1 MQVVRHVPALSRD
14 VAATATHPRLT
25 VIAASLWIAL
35 AGAGFAGTAGGQ
47 IEPVRDVE
55 VRSFLGEPLNA
66 RIGVSASMERDSA
79 TCQSVLDR
87 GQRNGLLQAADLQLT
102 MVELRSA
109 RYLEVRSRAPINE
122 PVVRFALRI
131 GCPGDQPVDR
141 EFTLLLDPPPF
152 SAAATSQTGAG
163 SGGVNDDAGDAPV
176 SGNWTVVA
184 GDTLQSIAR
193 GIYPRDRARQRQYML
208 AMRELNPQLGNLR
221 DAEKLTAGTT
231 LRTPDLKM
239 LSGMPPPAAAAT
251 SAPLVAPA
259 PARTEPRKSAPRAP
273 SVRSAPTVA
282 AVPVPVPPVS
292 APARPAPA
300 APPPSPAEAAAAKP
314 PVPKAAPA
322 AGFRLRLSG
331 AEIDVSR
338 SRNITEE
345 QRRELREKQ
354 LLMDSDDQVAALLA
368 LRNTVKQLESRLN
381 ALQLSMSVATA
392 APVAATAT
400 AKPMAPET
408 IAPPQPPPAAP
419 VATAPVEAAAPTPPA
434 ATVVTAPGDAGTTP
448 PAQAAKPTATEPR
461 AEPSA
466 FDTLL
471 AALSSPMILAV
482 IVAAVLT
489 LVGAWWWASRRRRA
503 GRNLNERSAA
513 ENDGNPLLA
522 KASVTAAASVP
533 PAAAIDADWDDEPAP
548 GSAVDNGPDTGPPII
563 DSHAAFDNVD
573 ADEPMP
579 VMPVFSPPAAHQ
591 STVKLDTPLIF
602 DETPDRY
609 VLDSTPATTVDFPLG
624 LDDKP
629 PEDRVRR
636 LQYMHERY
644 PELKT
649 NTISIDDADS
659 VINAARLYY
668 DEGEGGGGRDKAC
681 ELLTFA
687 VEERPQEIRF
697 WLAQFE
703 IFRLENMTAA
713 FGELASKFHVLFGHS
728 TSWPKVRHIGHEID
742 PGNPLYAEA
751 GRPSLSG
758 ETRFDPIAENWLNA
772 PMDFT
777 SDALM
782 SDLRLALLDDQ
793 NVTRD
798 DLDGAAAKLTAG
810 AGTK

>member
-1 MQVVRHVPALSRD
+1 M
-14 VAATATHPRLT
+14 
-25 VIAASLWIAL
+25 
-35 AGAGFAGTAGGQ
+35 AGFAGSAGGQ
-47 IEPVRDVE
+47 VEPVRDVE
-55 VRSFLGEPLNA
+55 VRSFIGEPLNA
-66 RIGVSASMERDSA
+66 RIGVSASLERDSA

-87 GQRNGLLQAADLQLT
+87 GQRNGMLQAADLQLT
-102 MVELRSA
+102 MVELRAA
-109 RYLEVRSRAPINE
+109 RYLEVRSRAPIQE

-131 GCPGDQPVDR
+131 GCPGDQPVNR

-152 SAAATSQTGAG
+152 SAATTLPASANRGAA
-163 SGGVNDDAGDAPV
+163 SDDAGDATIA
-176 SGNWTVVA
+176 GNWTVVA

-193 GIYPRDRARQRQYML
+193 GIYPRNRARQRQYML

-221 DAEKLTAGTT
+221 DGEKLATGAT

-239 LSGMPPPAAAAT
+239 LSGMPPPMGAAAT
-251 SAPLVAPA
+251 SAPATAPA
-259 PARTEPRKSAPRAP
+259 PARAEARKSAPRPPAG
-273 SVRSAPTVA
+273 RLA
-282 AVPVPVPPVS
+282 PPVAVTPAPVQAA
-292 APARPAPA
+292 APARPVPA
-300 APPPSPAEAAAAKP
+300 APTTPPAETAATKTPA
-314 PVPKAAPA
+314 PKAAPA

-381 ALQLSMSVATA
+381 AMQLSLSVATA
-392 APVAATAT
+392 APPVATAT
-400 AKPMAPET
+400 AKPAAPDAS
-408 IAPPQPPPAAP
+408 APPPPASAAP
-419 VATAPVEAAAPTPPA
+419 VARAPVDAAAPAPPV
-434 ATVVTAPGDAGTTP
+434 ATVVTPATDARTSVPPQAARP
-448 PAQAAKPTATEPR
+448 PATAPR
-461 AEPSA
+461 EEPSA
-466 FDTLL
+466 FDTLS
-471 AALSSPMILAV
+471 ATLSSPAILAA
-482 IVAAVLT
+482 IVAAALA
-489 LVGAWWWASRRRRA
+489 LIGAWWWAGRRRRE
-503 GRNLNERSAA
+503 RRKPNERPAT
-513 ENDGNPLLA
+513 EIDGNPLLA
-522 KASVTAAASVP
+522 KTPATAAATAP
-533 PAAAIDADWDDEPAP
+533 PVAAVDADWDDEPAP
-548 GSAVDNGPDTGPPII
+548 VSAADNGPATGPPIVAG
-563 DSHAAFDNVD
+563 DAAFDRFA
-573 ADEPMP
+573 ADEPAP

-668 DEGEGGGGRDKAC
+668 DEGEAGGGRDKAC

-728 TSWPKVRHIGHEID
+728 TAWPKVRHIGHEID
-742 PGNPLYAEA
+742 PGNPLYAES

-810 AGTK
+810 AGAT

>member
-1 MQVVRHVPALSRD
+1 M
-14 VAATATHPRLT
+14 
-25 VIAASLWIAL
+25 
-35 AGAGFAGTAGGQ
+35 AGAGFAGTAGSQ

-87 GQRNGLLQAADLQLT
+87 GQRNGMLQAADLQLT
-102 MVELRSA
+102 MVELRAA

-152 SAAATSQTGAG
+152 SAATTPPANARGGA
-163 SGGVNDDAGDAPV
+163 NDDAGDATV

-184 GDTLQSIAR
+184 GDTLLSIAR
-193 GIYPRDRARQRQYML
+193 GIYPSNRARQRQYML
-208 AMRELNPQLGNLR
+208 AMRELNPQLENLR
-221 DAEKLTAGTT
+221 EGEKLTAGAT

-239 LSGMPPPAAAAT
+239 LSGMSPPAGAIAS
-251 SAPLVAPA
+251 SAPAVAPA
-259 PARTEPRKSAPRAP
+259 PARAEPRKAAPRPPAG
-273 SVRSAPTVA
+273 RSAPPVA
-282 AVPVPVPPVS
+282 TAPAPVPAAA

-300 APPPSPAEAAAAKP
+300 APSTVPAEVAASKP
-314 PVPKAAPA
+314 PAPKAAPA

-381 ALQLSMSVATA
+381 ALQLSMSVTTA
-392 APVAATAT
+392 APAAAPAT
-400 AKPMAPET
+400 VKPVAPEVIT
-408 IAPPQPPPAAP
+408 PPQPTVVAPP
-419 VATAPVEAAAPTPPA
+419 VTRVPVEAGPPTPPA
-434 ATVVTAPGDAGTTP
+434 ATIVTAADDVRTSA
-448 PAQAAKPTATEPR
+448 PAQAAKPPATEPR
-461 AEPSA
+461 TEPLA
-466 FDTLL
+466 FDTL
-471 AALSSPMILAV
+471 AATLSSPSILAT
-482 IVAAVLT
+482 IVAAALA
-489 LVGAWWWASRRRRA
+489 LVGAWWWAGRRRQAVRKSKE
-503 GRNLNERSAA
+503 LPVA

-522 KASVTAAASVP
+522 KTPASATASAP
-533 PAAAIDADWDDEPAP
+533 PAVAADADWDDEPAP
-548 GSAVDNGPDTGPPII
+548 VSVADNGPATGPPIVAG
-563 DSHAAFDNVD
+563 DAAFDRFEAD
-573 ADEPMP
+573 APAP

-668 DEGEGGGGRDKAC
+668 DEGEAGGGRDKAC

-687 VEERPQEIRF
+687 VEERPQEIRY

-728 TSWPKVRHIGHEID
+728 TAWPKVRHIGHEID

-810 AGTK
+810 ADAK

>member
-1 MQVVRHVPALSRD
+1 
-14 VAATATHPRLT
+14 
-25 VIAASLWIAL
+25 
-35 AGAGFAGTAGGQ
+35 
-47 IEPVRDVE
+47 
-55 VRSFLGEPLNA
+55 
-66 RIGVSASMERDSA
+66 
-79 TCQSVLDR
+79 
-87 GQRNGLLQAADLQLT
+87 
-102 MVELRSA
+102 
-109 RYLEVRSRAPINE
+109 
-122 PVVRFALRI
+122 
-131 GCPGDQPVDR
+131 
-141 EFTLLLDPPPF
+141 
-152 SAAATSQTGAG
+152 
-163 SGGVNDDAGDAPV
+163 
-176 SGNWTVVA
+176 
-184 GDTLQSIAR
+184 
-193 GIYPRDRARQRQYML
+193 
-208 AMRELNPQLGNLR
+208 
-221 DAEKLTAGTT
+221 
-231 LRTPDLKM
+231 
-239 LSGMPPPAAAAT
+239 
-251 SAPLVAPA
+251 
-259 PARTEPRKSAPRAP
+259 
-273 SVRSAPTVA
+273 
-282 AVPVPVPPVS
+282 
-292 APARPAPA
+292 
-300 APPPSPAEAAAAKP
+300 
-314 PVPKAAPA
+314 VPKAPA

-381 ALQLSMSVATA
+381 ALQLSMSVTTA
-392 APVAATAT
+392 APAAAPAT
-400 AKPMAPET
+400 AKPIAPET
-408 IAPPQPPPAAP
+408 IASPQPPPAAP

-448 PAQAAKPTATEPR
+448 PAQAAKPPATEPR

-471 AALSSPMILAV
+471 ATHLADDSGCHCCCRPY
-482 IVAAVLT
+482 AGWC
-489 LVGAWWWASRRRRA
+489 LVVASRRRRA

-513 ENDGNPLLA
+513 EMAIRFWPKLLPPQWPA
-522 KASVTAAASVP
+522 HRQWLQMPTGTTNRHRAALSTT
-533 PAAAIDADWDDEPAP
+533 D
-548 GSAVDNGPDTGPPII
+548 DTGPII

-758 ETRFDPIAENWLNA
+758 ETRFDRSPRTGSTRRWISL
-772 PMDFT
+772 PM
-777 SDALM
+777 
-782 SDLRLALLDDQ
+782 R
-793 NVTRD
+793 
-798 DLDGAAAKLTAG
+798 
-810 AGTK
+810 